1 MKHKPALFALVRLH
15 GELAGKIKDNAREA
29 QSLRGKM
36 KHVEAVIRLL
46 EPGFD
51 TRKIAVRRR
60 NNQNPY
66 FKRGTVFR
74 AALSVLRTAPAP
86 MTTDEIGVALLR
98 TTGIAE
104 PTRDDVRFMY
114 GAVNTSLIKNE
125 GKTVASDGGR
135 PRRWSLTP
143 HPSASTASST

>member
-29 QSLRGKM
+29 QSLRDKM

-51 TRKIAVRRR
+51 TRRIAVRRR

-74 AALSVLRTAPAP
+74 SALSVLRAAPTP
-86 MTTDEIGVALLR
+86 MTTDEIGAALLR
-98 TTGIAE
+98 STGIPE
-104 PTRDDVRFMY
+104 PSRREVRFMY
-114 GAVNTSLIKNE
+114 GAVNTSLLKNE

-135 PRRWSLTP
+135 PRRWALASVQ
-143 HPSASTASST
+143 SA